1 MTTLREAAQQALEAL
16 EQSETFVP
24 YEGFGM
30 ARREAERKHQAAITV
45 LRAALAE
52 PVQEPVAWS
61 YELATTMLEHGYDG
75 WEHLITRYKPNVP
88 EGSIRN
94 LTPLYTTPPQRK
106 PLTEEEIDSI
116 WDSEKAFADIYAIV
130 RAIERAHGIGGQQ

>member
-1 MTTLREAAQQALEAL
+1 MSKILIDKGVLKQALEAL
-16 EQSETFVP
+16 EADNSKLWP
-24 YEGFGM
+24 SD
-30 ARREAERKHQAAITV
+30 RRTAAYFN

-75 WEHLITRYKPNVP
+75 WTHRITRYKPNAP

-94 LTPLYTTPPQRK
+94 LTPLFTAPPQRK
-106 PLTEEEIDSI
+106 PLTEELAND
-116 WDSEKAFADIYAIV
+116 
-130 RAIERAHGIGGQQ
+130 